1 MEHTYGI
8 KIQELMNFF
17 CKGEHKG
24 FSEEEIQE
32 AEQYIGAALP
42 DVYRRFLLTYGKDP
56 VNTVMHTIN
65 EPDEICTTYQV
76 IKEDLEG
83 EWAPEFEEAV
93 KNGEQEVYSD
103 NEYFSLWQLPVE
115 QWNTITENYVLIWCE
130 NQGVWNVG
138 YLLQD
143 LLDGKTDPP
152 VYISTNDDFI
162 TFEKLADDME
172 HFMLEMLFQAAYE
185 YGERYTD
192 TPKINP
198 SLADAGY
205 TDTRINSILADAGVD
220 LAQLKAC
227 GRIGTCMDSSKNK
240 LYFYC
245 EHEKYNELIEKY
257 NELIVVNREEL
268 EELEE

>member
-8 KIQELMNFF
+8 KIQELMDFF

-93 KNGEQEVYSD
+93 ENGEQEAYSD

-172 HFMLEMLFQAAYE
+172 HFMLEMLFEAAYE

-192 TPKINP
+192 TPKIN
-198 SLADAGY
+198 L
-205 TDTRINSILADAGVD
+205 ILADAGVD

-245 EHEKYNELIEKY
+245 EHKEY

-268 EELEE
+268 EELEELEE